1 MYSEEDMKKCW
12 DASFNF
18 HRIAGFDS
26 GINFNDF
33 IEQLKKKTNE

>member
-1 MYSEEDMKKCW
+1 MKKCW